1 MKVYYD
7 IKTDEICFSYN
18 SLQDGFVFESR
29 IQISNVISSLLKCII
44 YSTGDYY
51 QLEIEYK
58 NNKIGLIGFKY
69 YPEAMTVFGKI
80 AFMLNR
86 RKDGA
91 IFCGCERK

>member
-1 MKVYYD
+1 MKVDYD
-7 IKTDEICFSYN
+7 NKTDEIFFSYI

-29 IQISNVISSLLKCII
+29 IQISNVISSLLKCIT

-69 YPEAMTVFGKI
+69 YSEAMAVFGKI
-80 AFMLNR
+80 AFMVNS
-86 RKDGA
+86 RKDGE
-91 IFCGCERK
+91 IFCGCERG